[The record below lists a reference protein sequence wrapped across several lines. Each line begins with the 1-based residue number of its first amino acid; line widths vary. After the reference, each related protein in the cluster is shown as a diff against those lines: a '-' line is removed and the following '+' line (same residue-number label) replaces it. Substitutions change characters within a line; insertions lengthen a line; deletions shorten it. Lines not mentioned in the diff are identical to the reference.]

1 MSSVVRWVSGPDQ
14 VGRVAIVS
22 AQTASTLWPGR
33 DPIGQHIRLGDKGDP
48 RETVVGVVADTRYRE
63 LGANRETVYRPHAQ
77 AGIAPFA
84 LAVRTRGDPAVMVAA
99 IRRAVQEAG
108 ADVRL
113 SGLVAATTLEAPI
126 LARFRFTALLLTAV
140 AGAALVLAI
149 AGLYGAITT
158 MVERRR
164 HEIGIRIALGAL
176 PGAIASLIARQGLL
190 LTAAGTALGSAVALA
205 GTRLLSALLYGVGPT
220 DPATMVGVI
229 VLLLLV
235 AIAAC
240 AIPVRRAVRVDPL
253 TAISKE

>member
-1 MSSVVRWVSGPDQ
+1 
-14 VGRVAIVS
+14 
-22 AQTASTLWPGR
+22 
-33 DPIGQHIRLGDKGDP
+33 
-48 RETVVGVVADTRYRE
+48 
-63 LGANRETVYRPHAQ
+63 
-77 AGIAPFA
+77 
-84 LAVRTRGDPAVMVAA
+84 MVAA